1 MMSDVRK
8 LLLFSS
14 AAAVI
19 AGMHDWPPV
28 MVEMSKPKPPQ
39 PKGPTTKRAKVK
51 AARKQRSKP

>member
-1 MMSDVRK
+1 MSDIRK

-19 AGMHDWPPV
+19 AGMQDLPPV
-28 MVEMSKPKPPQ
+28 RVEMSEPKPPQ
-39 PKGPTTKRAKVK
+39 PKGPTAKRAKVK